1 MLTSKQGLII
11 KILLAQNLA
20 GLSQF
25 GKFLKGIFTNWPPFP
40 EVILIWLYYIL
51 IKTSD
56 KYSVLIHVQLSNIYK
71 LTRFQRLMIVFFMRP
86 RMVPAFYRYLLPKSI
101 PVLGAGLR
109 IVTYLNN
116 NKLRILVTENLIPHT
131 SNILFYVLRV
141 II

>member
-1 MLTSKQGLII
+1 MS
-11 KILLAQNLA
+11 
-20 GLSQF
+20 SF
-25 GKFLKGIFTNWPPFP
+25 FFLKGYFTNAPPFL

-116 NKLRILVTENLIPHT
+116 N
-131 SNILFYVLRV
+131 
-141 II
+141 

>member
-1 MLTSKQGLII
+1 MS
-11 KILLAQNLA
+11 
-20 GLSQF
+20 S
-25 GKFLKGIFTNWPPFP
+25 FLKGYFTSAPPFL

-51 IKTSD
+51 FKTSD

-109 IVTYLNN
+109 IVTYL
-116 NKLRILVTENLIPHT
+116 
-131 SNILFYVLRV
+131 
-141 II
+141 